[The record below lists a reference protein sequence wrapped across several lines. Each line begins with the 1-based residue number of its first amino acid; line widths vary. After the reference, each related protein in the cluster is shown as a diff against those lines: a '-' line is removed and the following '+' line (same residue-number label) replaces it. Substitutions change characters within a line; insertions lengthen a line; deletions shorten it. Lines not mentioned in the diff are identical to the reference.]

1 MAPQER
7 WTYRE
12 AGVDIERGNEAVD
25 LLKPLVASTK
35 RKEVLGGL
43 GGFGALFALDMEKY
57 RQPVLVSGTDGVGT
71 KLAVAHKM
79 GKHDSIGID
88 CVAMCVNDI
97 LVSGAEPLFF
107 LDYLAVGKLEP
118 QQVAEIVSGIA
129 EGCNQSGCT
138 LIGGETA
145 EMPGFYRPGE
155 YDVAGFAV
163 GAVEKEQI
171 IDGRTIQPGDV
182 IIGIPSTGLHSNG
195 FSLARKI
202 FFEVYQWETEKYV
215 AELGYT
221 LGEELLKPT
230 RIYVKL
236 VQKILKNFIIKGMAH
251 ITGGGLIENP
261 PRILP
266 NGCHLE
272 LQFGSWPVPPVFQLL
287 ATGGGIETWEMLR
300 TFNMGIGF
308 TFILKA
314 SEADRLLNYLK
325 EMGEEAYLIGSVVEG
340 TPGVT
345 IKGVE

>member
-1 MAPQER
+1 MSGNER
-7 WTYRE
+7 LTYRT
-12 AGVDIERGNEAVD
+12 AGVNIDSGNEAVE
-25 LLKPLVASTK
+25 LIKPLVARTK

-107 LDYLAVGKLEP
+107 LDYLAVGKLDP
-118 QQVAEIVSGIA
+118 QQVADIVAGVA
-129 EGCNQSGCT
+129 EGCHQAGCT

-145 EMPGFYRPGE
+145 EMPGFYRPDE

-163 GAVEKEQI
+163 GAVEREAI
-171 IDGRTIQPGDV
+171 IDGREIRPGDV
-182 IIGIPSTGLHSNG
+182 VIGLASTGLHSNG
-195 FSLARKI
+195 FSLARKV
-202 FFEVYQWETEKYV
+202 FFDVYQWEPEQFV
-215 AELGYT
+215 PELNCT

-230 RIYVKL
+230 RIYVPL
-236 VQKILKNFIIKGMAH
+236 VQQVLKEFKIKGMAH

-261 PRILP
+261 PRVLP
-266 NGCHLE
+266 DDCHIE
-272 LQFGSWPVPPVFQLL
+272 IEYGSWPVPPVFQLL
-287 ATGGGIETWEMLR
+287 AAGGQIERMEMLR

-308 TFILKA
+308 IFILA
-314 SEADRLLNYLK
+314 ADEANRLLQRLH
-325 EMGEEAYLIGSVVEG
+325 ELGEKAYLIGSIVAG
-340 TPGVT
+340 KPGVT
-345 IKGVE
+345 IKGEE